1 MGEKRHGYYDIAFLS
16 DNGRVAKIVWQSK
29 MLNRVMKSP
38 LACEIMELAQID
50 DAGFL
55 VTA

>member
-1 MGEKRHGYYDIAFLS
+1 MGQKRHGYYDIAFLS

-29 MLNRVMKSP
+29 MLNRVMMSP

-55 VTA
+55 VKA